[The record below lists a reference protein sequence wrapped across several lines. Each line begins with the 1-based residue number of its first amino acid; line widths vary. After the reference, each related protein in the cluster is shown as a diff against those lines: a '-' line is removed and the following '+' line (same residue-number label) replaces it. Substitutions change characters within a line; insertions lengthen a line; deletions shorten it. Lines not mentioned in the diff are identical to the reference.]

1 MAPYPIT
8 NIRIDPELKAEAK
21 GILEDLWLNL
31 SSAINIYL
39 RAIVRQ
45 RGDSLRHRHERP
57 EEGRAVGPS
66 ASNCQHIEGLGA
78 LMMPLSKDGIERL
91 ALGEYA
97 LGGVPK
103 CQGAPIRNF
112 VSSTCSPA

>member
-8 NIRIDPELKAEAK
+8 NIRIDPKLKAEVK

-45 RGDSLRHRHERP
+45 RGIPFDI
-57 EEGRAVGPS
+57 AM
-66 ASNCQHIEGLGA
+66 NDQKKEGL
-78 LMMPLSKDGIERL
+78 
-91 ALGEYA
+91 
-97 LGGVPK
+97 
-103 CQGAPIRNF
+103 
-112 VSSTCSPA
+112 

>member
-21 GILEDLWLNL
+21 GILEDLGLNL

-45 RGDSLRHRHERP
+45 RGIPLDI
-57 EEGRAVGPS
+57 AM
-66 ASNCQHIEGLGA
+66 NDQKKEGL
-78 LMMPLSKDGIERL
+78 
-91 ALGEYA
+91 
-97 LGGVPK
+97 
-103 CQGAPIRNF
+103 
-112 VSSTCSPA
+112 

>member
-21 GILEDLWLNL
+21 GILEDLGLNL

-45 RGDSLRHRHERP
+45 RGIPFDI
-57 EEGRAVGPS
+57 AM
-66 ASNCQHIEGLGA
+66 NDQKKEGL
-78 LMMPLSKDGIERL
+78 
-91 ALGEYA
+91 
-97 LGGVPK
+97 
-103 CQGAPIRNF
+103 
-112 VSSTCSPA
+112 

>member
-21 GILEDLWLNL
+21 GILEDLGLNL

-45 RGDSLRHRHERP
+45 G
-57 EEGRAVGPS
+57 GFPS
-66 ASNCQHIEGLGA
+66 
-78 LMMPLSKDGIERL
+78 
-91 ALGEYA
+91 
-97 LGGVPK
+97 
-103 CQGAPIRNF
+103 
-112 VSSTCSPA
+112 TSP

>member
-1 MAPYPIT
+1 MAPCPIT

-45 RGDSLRHRHERP
+45 RG
-57 EEGRAVGPS
+57 GFPS
-66 ASNCQHIEGLGA
+66 
-78 LMMPLSKDGIERL
+78 
-91 ALGEYA
+91 
-97 LGGVPK
+97 
-103 CQGAPIRNF
+103 
-112 VSSTCSPA
+112 TSP

>member
-45 RGDSLRHRHERP
+45 REIPFDI
-57 EEGRAVGPS
+57 AM
-66 ASNCQHIEGLGA
+66 NDQKKEGL
-78 LMMPLSKDGIERL
+78 
-91 ALGEYA
+91 
-97 LGGVPK
+97 
-103 CQGAPIRNF
+103 
-112 VSSTCSPA
+112 

>member
-1 MAPYPIT
+1 MAPYPIA

-45 RGDSLRHRHERP
+45 RG
-57 EEGRAVGPS
+57 
-66 ASNCQHIEGLGA
+66 I
-78 LMMPLSKDGIERL
+78 PLDI
-91 ALGEYA
+91 AM
-97 LGGVPK
+97 
-103 CQGAPIRNF
+103 ND
-112 VSSTCSPA
+112 